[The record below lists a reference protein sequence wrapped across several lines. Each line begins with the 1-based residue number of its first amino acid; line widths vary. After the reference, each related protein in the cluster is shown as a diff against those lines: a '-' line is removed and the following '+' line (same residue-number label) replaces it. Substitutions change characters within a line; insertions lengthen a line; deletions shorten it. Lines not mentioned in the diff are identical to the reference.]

1 MEQHSEAPS
10 SSTFETETTATLA
23 HLDLQQAQANGSL
36 HQLHVKLDSVA
47 KALGITVSGQ
57 QTKTGLISAHRG
69 PDQHDKEE
77 VHQQVNSLISQV
89 EATLQQPTNPP
100 AVAIKG
106 SRAQSSSIG
115 TAVQR
120 QLDAVSE
127 QLASQVSCSNPTAAE
142 RKERAVH
149 GMDDGRPWIFQV
161 CIIPALNSSPCSK
174 PLFTVSAAMLLD
186 CNKCLQTVILSSV
199 LQNTSHIGPLVPMVM
214 QCNLQM

>member
-10 SSTFETETTATLA
+10 SSTFETDTTATLA
-23 HLDLQQAQANGSL
+23 HLDLQQAQVNGSL

-47 KALGITVSGQ
+47 KALGVTFSGQ
-57 QTKTGLISAHRG
+57 QAKTGLISAHRG

-89 EATLQQPTNPP
+89 EATLQHPTKPP

-106 SRAQSSSIG
+106 SRVESSSIG

-127 QLASQVSCSNPTAAE
+127 QLASQVSCNNPTAAE
-142 RKERAVH
+142 RKE
-149 GMDDGRPWIFQV
+149 
-161 CIIPALNSSPCSK
+161 
-174 PLFTVSAAMLLD
+174 T
-186 CNKCLQTVILSSV
+186 
-199 LQNTSHIGPLVPMVM
+199 
-214 QCNLQM
+214 